1 MPGKNAF
8 NSWLKKSQHAS
19 LRIFAGRAE
28 NTKAGLFLRAGY
40 IPD

>member
-1 MPGKNAF
+1 MPEKTP
-8 NSWLKKSQHAS
+8 SIHWPKKSQHAS